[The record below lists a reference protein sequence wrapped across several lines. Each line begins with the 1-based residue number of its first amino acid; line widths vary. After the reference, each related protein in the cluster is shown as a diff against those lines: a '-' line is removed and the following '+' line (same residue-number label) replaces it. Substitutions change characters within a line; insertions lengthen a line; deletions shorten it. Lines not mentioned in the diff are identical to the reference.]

1 MTKSGKQLLNLGT
14 KTTRFLLQLDF
25 RFPNLIRSHVQSSVL
40 VKSYGNKI
48 VRCHLPQENNH
59 KLVHACSLNSGLVD
73 INPPVRNQSSE
84 FILSGAH
91 ECPGDFGVGNDK
103 TTCVSKS

>member
-1 MTKSGKQLLNLGT
+1 
-14 KTTRFLLQLDF
+14 
-25 RFPNLIRSHVQSSVL
+25 VL

-59 KLVHACSLNSGLVD
+59 KLGHTCSLNSGLVD
-73 INPPVRNQSSE
+73 INLPVRNQSSE

-91 ECPGDFGVGNDK
+91 ECQGDFGLGNDK
-103 TTCVSKS
+103 NTCVSKSRIESNVWKSWATAQGNDDDDDEDDDDEILMIMIMHIG